1 MKLIQLQLVDVHRW
15 ENRWILLIDEKMPF
29 FSVVEKDP
37 EDQFFFCDMVLIKV
51 SFLFS
56 QEKRCSV
63 HTAKSA
69 KKVKFDLILKGRRH
83 SKQAAN
89 SFVSLHIF

>member
-1 MKLIQLQLVDVHRW
+1 
-15 ENRWILLIDEKMPF
+15 MPF
-29 FSVVEKDP
+29 FIVVEKDLD
-37 EDQFFFCDMVLIKV
+37 DQFFCDMVLIKV
-51 SFLFS
+51 SFLFP
-56 QEKRCSV
+56 KKNGAM
-63 HTAKSA
+63 HAAKSA